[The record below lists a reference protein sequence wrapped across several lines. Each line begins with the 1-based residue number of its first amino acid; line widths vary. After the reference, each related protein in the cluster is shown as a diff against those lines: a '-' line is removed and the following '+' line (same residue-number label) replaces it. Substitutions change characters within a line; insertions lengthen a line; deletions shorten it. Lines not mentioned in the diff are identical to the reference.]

1 VSGFAVVCGGSVP
14 DAEAGER
21 EAGGGG
27 GAAEEAHTVAEDC
40 GGWARIDCDEVVR
53 RAQ

>member
-1 VSGFAVVCGGSVP
+1 VLGGQYSCPEFVEGA
-14 DAEAGER
+14 DAGAGER

-40 GGWARIDCDEVVR
+40 GA
-53 RAQ
+53 